1 MIAASAFVYI
11 QRLRVNEKDK
21 DKDEAGALSIPGG
34 EGHHPL
40 PALARVRW

>member
-34 EGHHPL
+34 EVYPL